1 MVAAIR
7 PGKASGSS
15 TFRMICIGDAPMARA
30 AVISPGSTSRMA
42 FSAMRAM
49 NGMAATDR
57 GTMAAVVPMEVCATS
72 RVNGMIATIRI
83 TNGTERVA
91 LMMAPSTWLT
101 GWFSSMLPRAVT
113 VSVTPSGMPMTT
125 AMALATPT
133 ISRVSSS
140 DVISRSISCG
150 LMSYFFNGDVTG
162 GQRGN
167 RVLDRGGRALG
178 QHEHR
183 AHGHARDVFD
193 AGLNDPDASV
203 PVNERRSRRTA

>member
-1 MVAAIR
+1 MMAGILPRPNSITTGIRYTKLGMVCIT
-7 PGKASGSS
+7 SS
-15 TFRMICIGDAPMARA
+15 TGSMMERSQFTRA
-30 AVISPGSTSRMA
+30 IS
-42 FSAMRAM
+42 
-49 NGMAATDR
+49 
-57 GTMAAVVPMEVCATS
+57 
-72 RVNGMIATIRI
+72 
-83 TNGTERVA
+83 
-91 LMMAPSTWLT
+91 
-101 GWFSSMLPRAVT
+101 
-113 VSVTPSGMPMTT
+113 TPSGMPMTT

-183 AHGHARDVFD
+183 AHGHALDVFD

-203 PVNERRSRRTA
+203 PVNDRRSRRTA